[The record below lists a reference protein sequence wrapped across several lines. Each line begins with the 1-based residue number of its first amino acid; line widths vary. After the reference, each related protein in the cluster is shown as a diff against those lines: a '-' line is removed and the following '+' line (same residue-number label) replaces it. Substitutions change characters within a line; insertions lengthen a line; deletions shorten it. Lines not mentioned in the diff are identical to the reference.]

1 MSFAWKDERG
11 VEMERF
17 IFTKENMHLMRYRWQ
32 WRHGA
37 VGIFGLYGP
46 IASGKA
52 TFLSD
57 CFEDREIYHV
67 SAGELYQKFFKN
79 DETDASVPLS
89 DFRQFVPGEPII
101 LIDYLN
107 ELQGKDN
114 IRTAFYQMAKE
125 WADRGKLVIFT
136 SDCREDFQQTENWL
150 TLIEITPAPVNEF
163 TVNCIC
169 YEKDFWPDDE
179 GYRTLLNKNSL
190 IEAEVSMELVM
201 LFSEAQTE
209 PRQQFSIYT
218 PTEADQNMYFL
229 FSSHLDYELARRKL
243 KDEDTDELVYLRSS
257 AIPQGICEE
266 HHRFFS
272 GDSFIIA
279 RMLWGKRM
287 MLGLY
292 QPERYQKML
301 EQLQAVPKEFQNR
314 AHRIFYRYIAAS
326 AVDIER
332 QGDEIPAVEAL
343 FWSINSSDDEKEGLP
358 KKIRCYFIE
367 NGERAVLIPENEF
380 QEPEQKFWRF

>member
-57 CFEDREIYHV
+57 CFEDREIYRV

-107 ELQGKDN
+107 ELQGKEN

-229 FSSHLDYELARRKL
+229 FSPHLDYELARRKL

-257 AIPQGICEE
+257 AIPQEICEE
-266 HHRFFS
+266 YHRCFS
-272 GDSFIIA
+272 GNSFIMA
-279 RMLWGKRM
+279 KMFWEKQM
-287 MLGLY
+287 MLSLC
-292 QPERYQKML
+292 QPERYRDML
-301 EQLQAVPKEFQNR
+301 AQLQAVPKEFQNR
-314 AHRIFYRYIAAS
+314 AYRTFYRYVVTS
-326 AVDIER
+326 AVEVEG
-332 QGDEIPAVEAL
+332 QGEEIPAVEML
-343 FWSINSSDDEKEGLP
+343 FWTVSSDEKEGIP

-380 QEPEQKFWRF
+380 QKPEQKFWRF

>member
-57 CFEDREIYHV
+57 CFEDREIYRV

-107 ELQGKDN
+107 ELQGKEN

-229 FSSHLDYELARRKL
+229 FSPHLDYELARRKP

-266 HHRFFS
+266 YHRFFS
-272 GDSFIIA
+272 GNSFIIA
-279 RMLWGKRM
+279 RMFWEKQM
-287 MLGLY
+287 MLSLC
-292 QPERYQKML
+292 QPERYRDML
-301 EQLQAVPKEFQNR
+301 AQLQAVPKEFQNR
-314 AHRIFYRYIAAS
+314 AYRTFYRYVVTS
-326 AVDIER
+326 AVEVEG
-332 QGDEIPAVEAL
+332 QGEEIPAVETL
-343 FWSINSSDDEKEGLP
+343 FWTVSSDEKEGIP

>member
-57 CFEDREIYHV
+57 CFEDREIYRV

-266 HHRFFS
+266 YHRFFS
-272 GDSFIIA
+272 GNSFIIA
-279 RMLWGKRM
+279 KMFWEKQM
-287 MLGLY
+287 MLSLC
-292 QPERYQKML
+292 QPERYRDML
-301 EQLQAVPKEFQNR
+301 AQLQAVPKEFQNR
-314 AHRIFYRYIAAS
+314 AYRTFYRYVVTS
-326 AVDIER
+326 AVEVEG
-332 QGDEIPAVEAL
+332 QGEEIPAVETL
-343 FWSINSSDDEKEGLP
+343 FWTVSSDEKEGIP

-380 QEPEQKFWRF
+380 QKPEQKFWRF

>member
-1 MSFAWKDERG
+1 
-11 VEMERF
+11 MERF
-17 IFTKENMHLMRYRWQ
+17 IFTKESMHLMRYRWQ

-57 CFEDREIYHV
+57 CFEDREIYRV

-107 ELQGKDN
+107 ELQGKEN

-229 FSSHLDYELARRKL
+229 FSPHLDYELARRKL

-257 AIPQGICEE
+257 AIPQEICEE
-266 HHRFFS
+266 YHRCFS
-272 GDSFIIA
+272 GNSFIMA
-279 RMLWGKRM
+279 KMFWEKQM
-287 MLGLY
+287 MLSLC
-292 QPERYQKML
+292 QPERYRDML
-301 EQLQAVPKEFQNR
+301 AQLQAVPKEFQNR
-314 AHRIFYRYIAAS
+314 AYRTFYRYVVTS
-326 AVDIER
+326 AVEVEG
-332 QGDEIPAVEAL
+332 QGEEIPAVEML
-343 FWSINSSDDEKEGLP
+343 FWTVSSDEKEGIP

-380 QEPEQKFWRF
+380 QKPEQKFWRF

>member
-1 MSFAWKDERG
+1 
-11 VEMERF
+11 MERF

-57 CFEDREIYHV
+57 CFEDREIYRV

-229 FSSHLDYELARRKL
+229 FSPHLDYELARRKL

-266 HHRFFS
+266 HHRCFS
-272 GDSFIIA
+272 GNSFIIA
-279 RMLWGKRM
+279 KMFWEKQM
-287 MLGLY
+287 MLSLC
-292 QPERYQKML
+292 QPERYRDML
-301 EQLQAVPKEFQNR
+301 AQLQAVPKEFQNR
-314 AHRIFYRYIAAS
+314 AYRTFYRYVVTS
-326 AVDIER
+326 AVEVEG
-332 QGDEIPAVEAL
+332 QGEEIPAVETL
-343 FWSINSSDDEKEGLP
+343 FWTVSSDEKEGIP

-380 QEPEQKFWRF
+380 QKPEQKFWRF

>member
-1 MSFAWKDERG
+1 
-11 VEMERF
+11 
-17 IFTKENMHLMRYRWQ
+17 MRYRWQ

-57 CFEDREIYHV
+57 CFEDREIYRV

-79 DETDASVPLS
+79 DETDASVLLS

-229 FSSHLDYELARRKL
+229 FSPHLDYELARRKL

>member
-1 MSFAWKDERG
+1 
-11 VEMERF
+11 
-17 IFTKENMHLMRYRWQ
+17 MRYRWQ

-57 CFEDREIYHV
+57 CFEDREIYRV

-79 DETDASVPLS
+79 DETDASVLLS

-107 ELQGKDN
+107 ELQGKEN

-229 FSSHLDYELARRKL
+229 FSPHLDYELARRKL

-380 QEPEQKFWRF
+380 QKPEQKFWRF

>member
-1 MSFAWKDERG
+1 
-11 VEMERF
+11 MERF

-57 CFEDREIYHV
+57 CFEDREIYRV

-107 ELQGKDN
+107 ELQGKEN
-114 IRTAFYQMAKE
+114 IRTVFYQMAKE

-179 GYRTLLNKNSL
+179 GYRTLLKKNSL

-218 PTEADQNMYFL
+218 PTEADHSMYFL
-229 FSSHLDYELARRKL
+229 FSPHLDYELVRREL
-243 KDEDTDELVYLRSS
+243 KDEDTEEMVYLRSS
-257 AIPQGICEE
+257 VIPQEICEE
-266 HHRFFS
+266 YHRCFS
-272 GDSFIIA
+272 GNSFIMA
-279 RMLWGKRM
+279 KMFWEKRM
-287 MLGLY
+287 ILGLC
-292 QPERYQKML
+292 QPERYRNML
-301 EQLQAVPKEFQNR
+301 AQLQAVPKKIQGR
-314 AHRIFYRYIAAS
+314 AYRIIYRCVATS
-326 AVDIER
+326 AVEVEG
-332 QGDEIPAVEAL
+332 QGNEIPAAETL
-343 FWSINSSDDEKEGLP
+343 LWTISPDEKEEEELP

-367 NGERAVLIPENEF
+367 NGERAVLVPESHF
-380 QEPEQKFWRF
+380 RGAEQGFWRF